1 MTDYLEQLLDEAQVL
16 TRAVKAAEG
25 AAAPAMGRG
34 GTAAMPDALAP
45 AGERMAEMEFM
56 AEEVL
61 RRSVTLP
68 PAAERVTEE
77 GGAPALWEEEHAPL
91 PILRAVEQG
100 ERTARSYAG
109 AAQPGHGS
117 GEGAEPSLSPVP
129 AMAGQLDAQAVD
141 LAFQRDSRRYDNG
154 FSLF

>member
-45 AGERMAEMEFM
+45 AGEQMAEMEFL

-109 AAQPGHGS
+109 AAQPGG
-117 GEGAEPSLSPVP
+117 GERAEQPLSPVP

>member
-25 AAAPAMGRG
+25 AAAPVMGRG

-45 AGERMAEMEFM
+45 AGERMAEMEFL

-68 PAAERVTEE
+68 PEAERVTEE

-91 PILRAVEQG
+91 PILRAEEESG
-100 ERTARSYAG
+100 RSSPSPLFRPWPGSWTPRRWIWPFSGTAAG
-109 AAQPGHGS
+109 MTTDFLCFK
-117 GEGAEPSLSPVP
+117 EV
-129 AMAGQLDAQAVD
+129 MA
-141 LAFQRDSRRYDNG
+141 
-154 FSLF
+154 

>member
-45 AGERMAEMEFM
+45 AGEQMAEMEFL

-100 ERTARSYAG
+100 ERTAQISRVTEAAKGRSRPSPLFRPWPGSWTPRRWIWPFSGTAAG
-109 AAQPGHGS
+109 MTTDFLCFK
-117 GEGAEPSLSPVP
+117 EV
-129 AMAGQLDAQAVD
+129 MA
-141 LAFQRDSRRYDNG
+141 
-154 FSLF
+154 

>member
-45 AGERMAEMEFM
+45 AGERMAEMEFL

-109 AAQPGHGS
+109 AAQPGGG
-117 GEGAEPSLSPVP
+117 GERAEQPLSPVP

-154 FSLF
+154 FSLY

>member
-25 AAAPAMGRG
+25 AHAVGVRG
-34 GTAAMPDALAP
+34 GETAAMRDAWAP
-45 AGERMAEMEFM
+45 AGEQMAEMEFL

-109 AAQPGHGS
+109 AAQPGGG
-117 GEGAEPSLSPVP
+117 GERAEQPLSPVP